1 MVLFRTWLKQIAV
14 KTPCMASVAII
25 LLCGVGA
32 CSEKDPPSRLWQGS
46 GMQVFYD
53 DALDNTRSLRLFYYV
68 PESKGDKLP
77 VVMVFHGIERNA
89 IEYRDALI
97 AKAAAAGFILVV
109 PEFSEEIFPGSN
121 AYVLGDMYPDGE
133 LPNADSLRPA
143 EAWSYSIVPRIL
155 QFVRMKVPA
164 AGAQVY
170 AIGHSAGAQFLHRT
184 LLFLPSF
191 NCDAAV
197 VSAAGWYTLPDKQVN
212 FPYGTGISPA
222 DSVYHAAFFQRKI
235 LVQVG
240 MNDNNPNSSTLRHT
254 PEADAQGLHRLARA
268 QYFYNRCADLAGQSG
283 KPFNWSLHLIPGLGH
298 DFTQA
303 INRSAELLFP

>member
-1 MVLFRTWLKQIAV
+1 
-14 KTPCMASVAII
+14 
-25 LLCGVGA
+25 
-32 CSEKDPPSRLWQGS
+32 
-46 GMQVFYD
+46 MQVFYD
-53 DALDNTRSLRLFYYV
+53 DALDNARSLRLFYYV
-68 PESKGDKLP
+68 PESKADKMP

-97 AKAAAAGFILVV
+97 AKAATAGFILVV
-109 PEFSEEIFPGSN
+109 PEFSEETFPGSN

-143 EAWSYSIVPRIL
+143 EAWSFSIVPRIL

-164 AGAQVY
+164 AGTQVY

-184 LLFLPSF
+184 LLLLPSF
-191 NCDAAV
+191 SCDAAV

-222 DSVYHAAFFQRKI
+222 DSISHAAFFRRNI
-235 LVQVG
+235 RVQVG

-268 QYFYNRCADLAGQSG
+268 QYFYNRCADLARQSG

-303 INRSAELLFP
+303 VNRSADLLFP